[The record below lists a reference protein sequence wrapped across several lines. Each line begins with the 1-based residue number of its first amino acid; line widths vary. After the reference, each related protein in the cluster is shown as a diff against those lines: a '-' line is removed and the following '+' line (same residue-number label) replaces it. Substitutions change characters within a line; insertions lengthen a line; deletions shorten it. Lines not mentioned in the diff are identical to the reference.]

1 MNMQP
6 KLNVWTRTIGA
17 LTVACCFG
25 TAATRAGELDSQ
37 TNRVPNDF
45 AAGNWANPA
54 AWSAIPKYAADPAG
68 DGSPADGYDW
78 LYTQVAHDEYWIYL
92 HYHNSHTF
100 AGDRQLM
107 YFDTDSNPDTG
118 MRGFTGN
125 LAVGAE
131 YYFSGASLNKE
142 GVGFVGYIENWVQD
156 DDENGNW
163 DIIVAID
170 RATYMP
176 EVTSLNF
183 VNQNHDQ
190 SGDDWYADNGNTL
203 AGDWFRYELNNPTET
218 AFGRDWTV
226 FEPVHRDNSAVQADV
241 AGATNSLTFD
251 GIFGTTYH
259 TAAVTALDPVV
270 GTKVSYDFALT
281 HELRDAAGD
290 GNLDTWVAEAFGT
303 FVSNPND
310 SSNAGNISTRVGARP
325 FDGPPT
331 RILHERLD
339 EEEPVENS
347 SSLEGNP
354 LSDGVQIEWLF
365 TSETTIEISVYSKDG
380 LTLLGPKYTDT
391 ISSIND
397 IHGFRFNLFDSE
409 QTMTISD
416 FTVEVV
422 TPSIDGDFN
431 GDGFVDAADLNDP
444 VLGWKARF
452 GVDLDGDDFLVWQRN
467 LGAGTPPA
475 TVAAAAVP
483 EPTTAL
489 LALMGIVGA
498 VRISRRRAGFSR

>member
-1 MNMQP
+1 MQRILRLFAVMTCCAP
-6 KLNVWTRTIGA
+6 FSATA
-17 LTVACCFG
+17 L
-25 TAATRAGELDSQ
+25 AGELDNQ
-37 TNRVPNDF
+37 TNRVPDDF
-45 AAGNWANPA
+45 AAANWADPA
-54 AWSAIPKYAADPAG
+54 AWSAIPKYAADPVG
-68 DGSPADGYDW
+68 DGSPAAGYDW
-78 LYTQVAHDEYWIYL
+78 LYTQVAHDEYWVYL
-92 HYHNSHTF
+92 HYYNSAPF
-100 AGDRQLM
+100 AGDRQLT
-107 YFDTDSNPDTG
+107 YLDADSDPE
-118 MRGFTGN
+118 TGN
-125 LAVGAE
+125 AGASGTLAVGAE
-131 YYFSGASLNKE
+131 YYLSGAAVNKD
-142 GVGFVGYIENWVQD
+142 GVGFVGWTSWNNVQD
-156 DDENGNW
+156 GNGNW
-163 DIIVAID
+163 DIMVAID
-170 RATYMP
+170 RTLLP
-176 EVTSLNF
+176 GVTSFNF

-190 SGDDWYADNGNTL
+190 SGDDWYSDNANMFP
-203 AGDWFRYELNNPTET
+203 GDWFRYELNDPTET

-226 FEPVHRDNSAVQADV
+226 FEPVHRDNAAVQADV
-241 AGATNSLTFD
+241 AGTSNSLTFD

-281 HELRDAAGD
+281 HEPRDTS
-290 GNLDTWVAEAFGT
+290 GNGGLETWVAEAFGA

-331 RILHERLD
+331 RIVHERPGDPD
-339 EEEPVENS
+339 ESEETS
-347 SSLEGNP
+347 SSLAGNP

-409 QTMTISD
+409 QSMTISD

-422 TPSIDGDFN
+422 TPSLDGDFN

-452 GVDLDGDDFLVWQRN
+452 GADLDGDDFLTWQRN

-475 TVAAAAVP
+475 TAAAAAVP

-498 VRISRRRAGFSR
+498 VRISRRRAG